1 MARQASR
8 PCDRLAI
15 RSTRSVP
22 ACAVRKEWVLAAAVL
37 GSSMSYIDE
46 SVVNVALPGIE
57 AQLQSNLAAMQWI
70 INAYTLCI
78 SALLLVG
85 GASADQY
92 GRRRIFLIGISIFA
106 VASIGCGLAP
116 DVVTLIVSR
125 AIQGFGAALLI
136 PCSLAL
142 IGAAYDEKERGAAI
156 GIWSAASAV
165 AAGGGPLLG
174 GWLVDHAS
182 WRLIFL
188 INPVIALPTIWIAWR
203 RVPESRD
210 PSAHEG
216 LDWTGAV
223 LVFGALGA
231 LVYGFIAASHAGWGQ
246 INVLAPLAVGAV
258 LLYVFIRVER
268 HSKAP
273 MMPPE
278 LFRSASFSGINL
290 LTLLLYGALDGALF
304 FLPFLLIQAH
314 GYSATAAGAVYLPF
328 TGILAILSRWSGQL
342 GDRFGTRAPLIVGP
356 LITGVG
362 FALLG
367 FVGGAVHYWV
377 FLLPVCVL
385 GLGMAITVAPLT
397 TAVVNGVSAR
407 QMGVASG
414 INNAVSSIAALLFVA
429 VLGTVALGSF
439 GRSLDQHLSATGA
452 SAQVRG
458 VVVPTREAFAPPSV
472 PATLSPQD
480 QQTVRG
486 VVAAAYVETIRMVML
501 IAAALSW
508 GAALV
513 AALTLSPPSP
523 RRASGRFSGFP
534 PLRSGHSPSEPV
546 SALISKPS

>member
-1 MARQASR
+1 
-8 PCDRLAI
+8 
-15 RSTRSVP
+15 
-22 ACAVRKEWVLAAAVL
+22 VLAAAVL
-37 GSSMSYIDE
+37 ATAMSYIDE

-57 AQLQSNLAAMQWI
+57 AQLKSTLPAMQWI

-85 GASADQY
+85 GAAADQY
-92 GRRRIFLIGISIFA
+92 GRRRIFLIGISIFT
-106 VASIGCGLAP
+106 VASVGCGVAP

-125 AIQGFGAALLI
+125 AVQGLGAALLI

-142 IGAAYDEKERGAAI
+142 IGAAYNEKERGAAI
-156 GIWSAASAV
+156 GIWSAATAV

-203 RVPESRD
+203 HVPESRD
-210 PSAHEG
+210 LSSHEG
-216 LDWTGAV
+216 LDWTGSA
-223 LVFGALGA
+223 LIFGGLGA
-231 LVYGFIAASHAGWGQ
+231 LVYGFIDASHAGWGQ
-246 INVLAPLAVGAV
+246 ISVLATLGAGAA
-258 LLYVFIRVER
+258 LLCVFIWFER
-268 HSKAP
+268 RCSAP

-278 LFRSASFSGINL
+278 LFRSASFNGINL

-328 TGILAILSRWSGQL
+328 TGILAILSRWSGRL

-356 LITGVG
+356 VITGVG

-367 FVGGAVHYWV
+367 FASGATQYWM
-377 FLLPVCVL
+377 FLLPVAVL

-397 TAVVNGVSAR
+397 TAVVNGVSDR

-414 INNAVSSIAALLFVA
+414 INNAVSSVASLLFVA
-429 VLGTVALGSF
+429 VLGTVALSSY
-439 GRSLDQHLSATGA
+439 GRSLDHQLSTTGA
-452 SAQVRG
+452 SAQVRD
-458 VVVPTREAFAPPSV
+458 VVATTREAFAPPAA
-472 PATLSPQD
+472 PATLSSQD
-480 QQTVRG
+480 QQTVRT
-486 VVAAAYVETIRMVML
+486 VVATAYVETIRLVML
-501 IAAALSW
+501 IAAAMSW

-513 AALTLSPPSP
+513 AAITLGPPSARP
-523 RRASGRFSGFP
+523 A
-534 PLRSGHSPSEPV
+534 PV
-546 SALISKPS
+546 STLISKPS

>member
-15 RSTRSVP
+15 RSTRTVP

-37 GSSMSYIDE
+37 ASSMSYIDE

-57 AQLQSNLAAMQWI
+57 AQLKSTLAAMQWI

-85 GASADQY
+85 GAAADRY
-92 GRRRIFLIGISIFA
+92 GRRRIFLIGISIFT

-116 DVVTLIVSR
+116 GIMTLIVSR

-174 GWLVDHAS
+174 GWLVDHGS

-188 INPVIALPTIWIAWR
+188 INPVIALPTMWIAWR

-210 PSAHEG
+210 VNAHDS

-231 LVYGFIAASHAGWGQ
+231 LVYGFIAASHAGWEQ
-246 INVLAPLAVGAV
+246 VSVLAPLGVGAV
-258 LLYVFIRVER
+258 LLYVFILVEKR
-268 HSKAP
+268 TRTP
-273 MMPPE
+273 MMPMS

-328 TGILAILSRWSGQL
+328 TGILAILSRWSGRL
-342 GDRFGTRAPLIVGP
+342 GDRFGTRAPLVVGP
-356 LITGVG
+356 VITGAG

-367 FVGGAVHYWV
+367 LAGGATQYWM
-377 FLLPVCVL
+377 FLLPVSVL

-397 TAVVNGVSAR
+397 TAVVNGVSDG

-439 GRSLDQHLSATGA
+439 GRSLDHHLSATGA
-452 SAQVRG
+452 STQVRD
-458 VVVPTREAFAPPSV
+458 VVAPSRQALAPPKV

-480 QQTVRG
+480 QQTVRV
-486 VVAAAYVETIRMVML
+486 VVATAYVETIRLVMF

-513 AALTLSPPSP
+513 AALTLGPPSA
-523 RRASGRFSGFP
+523 RVA
-534 PLRSGHSPSEPV
+534 PV
-546 SALISKPS
+546 SAFISKPS